1 MSCPWIFW
9 QINEINIINI
19 YIYTLYEL
27 HARVLPN
34 RSSPGDSGKLPEF
47 NGRVPLWAGGDT
59 KFQANTHHPSD
70 SSLILYYRLA
80 DEPVGKHI
88 SLEHLELMPAVQH
101 LLKVPIPEHFILSNP
116 CSAPTSPSRSIKPS
130 RITCYVHFPNTFLL
144 DLWRFKIVTTQSV
157 FFTAK
162 SSCKSNCGRY
172 SSWTKV
178 A

>member
-1 MSCPWIFW
+1 MNCMLAFY
-9 QINEINIINI
+9 QIDRLLGTRVNSLSLTDVSHCELAEI
-19 YIYTLYEL
+19 
-27 HARVLPN
+27 PN
-34 RSSPGDSGKLPEF
+34 SKR
-47 NGRVPLWAGGDT
+47 
-59 KFQANTHHPSD
+59 THITPVIHPS
-70 SSLILYYRLA
+70 SYIRLA

-162 SSCKSNCGRY
+162 KLL
-172 SSWTKV
+172 
-178 A
+178 